1 MLEENLFLLQTVG
14 NCRKLSKNVENL
26 SKTVNHCLKMSEKVE
41 RSGIQK
47 TPYKNA
53 QLSSTCPRA
62 GSSSPRTIF
71 GRRHADTEPPSPHTS
86 FIIFSRFFYAVLGCI
101 DAISMPYRRQSQRPK
116 VRSKTLIIIFQLP
129 KLEVLAVR
137 HTICREVINRQVV
150 IFVGANVEGNQS
162 AATCFSSVAAKPA
175 CRAWRSRAPSPPKL

>member
-86 FIIFSRFFYAVLGCI
+86 FIIFSRFFTPFSAVSTPYRCHI
-101 DAISMPYRRQSQRPK
+101 DANRSDQRFVRKRLSLSFNCRNSRSSQFG
-116 VRSKTLIIIFQLP
+116 TQ
-129 KLEVLAVR
+129 
-137 HTICREVINRQVV
+137 
-150 IFVGANVEGNQS
+150 FVEKS
-162 AATCFSSVAAKPA
+162 SSVKSSFSLVPT
-175 CRAWRSRAPSPPKL
+175 